1 MFFSPQ
7 VFNKTS
13 PRFSLFENEIRMHPH
28 PVLFPVRGGGV
39 FGQQFFRLRAMTKS
53 QRTALAPFFFAPL
66 RQKKQ

>member
-7 VFNKTS
+7 VFNKTF

-39 FGQQFFRLRAMTKS
+39 FGQQFFSLAGYDKIPEDGFGRL
-53 QRTALAPFFFAPL
+53 FF
-66 RQKKQ
+66 